1 VADRFGNLVSATPS
15 GGWLQSSP
23 VIPGLGFCLGTRAQ
37 MFTLTPGLPA
47 TLAPGKRPRTTL
59 TPSLALRDREPY
71 LAFGTP
77 GGDQQDQWSLLFFLN
92 HVLAG
97 MNLQQ
102 AIDFPS
108 FHSAHMPSSFYPRQA
123 QPRVL
128 DVESRVG
135 TAVVEDL
142 RRRGHLVNVRPA
154 WSLGRVSAV
163 ARRDGMLYAAANPRG
178 MQGYAVGRLSRG
190 QYIPGA
196 ISKSALHP
204 LTGRVGGGLLGEERD
219 LAIFPDSFFDLHPRG
234 VGELDELQSGDP
246 RRIGPYWLEGRLG
259 SGGMGRVYLGR
270 SPGGRNVAIKVIR
283 AELAEN
289 ADFRARFAR
298 EASAARKVSGIFTA
312 PVVDADLDGPIPWL
326 ATSYIAGPSL
336 GDAIAERGPMPAALV
351 VRLAAGLAEGLAAIH
366 TAGVVHRDLKPAN
379 VLLAEDGPRLIDF
392 GISRSMETSSLT
404 RTGMVVGSP
413 GFMSP
418 EQAEGRPVGP
428 PSDVFSLG
436 AVLTFAATGEG
447 PFGEGSTVAL
457 LYRVVTSEPNT
468 QGVPA
473 EIRPVIDHCLAKDP
487 RQRPTAAQLLDHL
500 STADVVA
507 DPAREGTTRKSA
519 VPDAARR
526 APNGAP
532 GPVPGPVYPATE
544 QAATPPP
551 SRAGARNEGP
561 TMSPSEFQRAYE
573 GHATEGERLWAG
585 PAAQPKPRRGGL
597 VADPEPRRPAGS
609 QRRGTGRRGVLIA
622 VAAVVVL
629 AAVGAVAFLAG
640 KGKPTTA
647 TNVAGVSPSVTS
659 PAASP
664 SVSPASSSPSQPP
677 GAAAMATLASYLSQS
692 AAVRPTVQN
701 AINAVQACSE
711 SPADAETT
719 IGQAITTRQN
729 ILQGLQTL
737 SVGALPNGPQLV
749 SALKTAM
756 QNSLNADNDYHA
768 WMADLVSSGN
778 TCGSNPNQDSNYVNG
793 GTASSDATTS
803 KNAFLALWN
812 PMAPA
817 YRQQTYTATSF

>member
-1 VADRFGNLVSATPS
+1 
-15 GGWLQSSP
+15 
-23 VIPGLGFCLGTRAQ
+23 
-37 MFTLTPGLPA
+37 M
-47 TLAPGKRPRTTL
+47 
-59 TPSLALRDREPY
+59 
-71 LAFGTP
+71 
-77 GGDQQDQWSLLFFLN
+77 
-92 HVLAG
+92 
-97 MNLQQ
+97 
-102 AIDFPS
+102 
-108 FHSAHMPSSFYPRQA
+108 
-123 QPRVL
+123 
-128 DVESRVG
+128 
-135 TAVVEDL
+135 
-142 RRRGHLVNVRPA
+142 
-154 WSLGRVSAV
+154 
-163 ARRDGMLYAAANPRG
+163 
-178 MQGYAVGRLSRG
+178 
-190 QYIPGA
+190 
-196 ISKSALHP
+196 
-204 LTGRVGGGLLGEERD
+204 
-219 LAIFPDSFFDLHPRG
+219 
-234 VGELDELQSGDP
+234 GELDELQSSDP

-312 PVVDADLDGPIPWL
+312 PVVDADLDGPVPWL

-487 RQRPTAAQLLDHL
+487 RQRPTAAQLLDQL

-526 APNGAP
+526 TPNG
-532 GPVPGPVYPATE
+532 GPGPVYPATE

-551 SRAGARNEGP
+551 FRGGARSEGP

-573 GHATEGERLWAG
+573 GHATQGERQWAG
-585 PAAQPKPRRGGL
+585 PAAQPEPRRGGP
-597 VADPEPRRPAGS
+597 VPGPEPRWPAGP
-609 QRRGTGRRGVLIA
+609 QRRGTSRRGVLIA

-647 TNVAGVSPSVTS
+647 TNAGNVAGVSPSVTS
-659 PAASP
+659 PAVSP
-664 SVSPASSSPSQPP
+664 SASSSPSQPP

-711 SPADAETT
+711 SPSDAETT

-737 SVGALPNGPQLV
+737 SVGTLPNGAQLV
-749 SALKTAM
+749 SALRTAM

-768 WMADLVSSGN
+768 WMADLISSGN

-803 KNAFLALWN
+803 KNAFLSLWN
-812 PMAPA
+812 PMAPT
-817 YRQQTYTATSF
+817 YGQQTYTDTGF

>member
-1 VADRFGNLVSATPS
+1 
-15 GGWLQSSP
+15 
-23 VIPGLGFCLGTRAQ
+23 
-37 MFTLTPGLPA
+37 
-47 TLAPGKRPRTTL
+47 
-59 TPSLALRDREPY
+59 
-71 LAFGTP
+71 
-77 GGDQQDQWSLLFFLN
+77 
-92 HVLAG
+92 
-97 MNLQQ
+97 
-102 AIDFPS
+102 
-108 FHSAHMPSSFYPRQA
+108 
-123 QPRVL
+123 
-128 DVESRVG
+128 
-135 TAVVEDL
+135 
-142 RRRGHLVNVRPA
+142 
-154 WSLGRVSAV
+154 
-163 ARRDGMLYAAANPRG
+163 
-178 MQGYAVGRLSRG
+178 
-190 QYIPGA
+190 
-196 ISKSALHP
+196 
-204 LTGRVGGGLLGEERD
+204 
-219 LAIFPDSFFDLHPRG
+219 
-234 VGELDELQSGDP
+234 
-246 RRIGPYWLEGRLG
+246 
-259 SGGMGRVYLGR
+259 MGRVYLGR

-283 AELAEN
+283 ADLAEN

-326 ATSYIAGPSL
+326 ATAYIAGPSL

-351 VRLAAGLAEGLAAIH
+351 LRLAAGLAEGLAAIH

-392 GISRSMETSSLT
+392 GISRSLETTSMT

-428 PSDVFSLG
+428 ASDVFSLG

-468 QGVPA
+468 QAVPA
-473 EIRPVIDHCLAKDP
+473 EIRPVIEHCLAKDP
-487 RQRPTAAQLLDHL
+487 RQRPTAAQLLAQL

-532 GPVPGPVYPATE
+532 GPVPGPAYPATE
-544 QAATPPP
+544 RAATPPP
-551 SRAGARNEGP
+551 SRGGARSEGP
-561 TMSPSEFQRAYE
+561 TMSPSEFQRYE
-573 GHATEGERLWAG
+573 GHATEGERQWAG
-585 PAAQPKPRRGGL
+585 SAAEPEPRRGGL
-597 VADPEPRRPAGS
+597 VADPKPRRTAGP

-622 VAAVVVL
+622 VVAVVVL
-629 AAVGAVAFLAG
+629 AAVGVVAFLAG
-640 KGKPTTA
+640 KAKPTTQTNA
-647 TNVAGVSPSVTS
+647 GNVAGVSPSVTS

-664 SVSPASSSPSQPP
+664 SVSPSSSSPSQPP
-677 GAAAMATLASYLSQS
+677 GTAAMATLASYLRQS
-692 AAVRPTVQN
+692 AAVRPTVQA
-701 AINAVQACSE
+701 AINNVQNCSE
-711 SPADAETT
+711 SPSHAEATVQ
-719 IGQAITTRQN
+719 QAITTRQG

-737 SVGALPNGPQLV
+737 SVSGLPNGTQLV
-749 SALKTAM
+749 SALTTAM

-803 KNAFLALWN
+803 KNAFLSLWN
-812 PMAPA
+812 PMAPT
-817 YRQQTYTATSF
+817 YGQQTYTATGF